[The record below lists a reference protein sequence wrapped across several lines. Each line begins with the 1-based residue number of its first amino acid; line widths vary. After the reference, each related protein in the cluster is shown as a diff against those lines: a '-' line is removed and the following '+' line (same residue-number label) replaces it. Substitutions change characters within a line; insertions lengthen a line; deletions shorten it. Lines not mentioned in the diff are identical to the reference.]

1 MRMPCTDLHAFI
13 CISVEPIEQCYQ
25 VACMVAWHRHRRT
38 GGFLVLPYST
48 VDRLS
53 RGRGV

>member
-1 MRMPCTDLHAFI
+1 MRMPCTF

-25 VACMVAWHRHRRT
+25 VACTGGVAWHRRT

>member
-1 MRMPCTDLHAFI
+1 M
-13 CISVEPIEQCYQ
+13 E
-25 VACMVAWHRHRRT
+25 VAWHRHRRT